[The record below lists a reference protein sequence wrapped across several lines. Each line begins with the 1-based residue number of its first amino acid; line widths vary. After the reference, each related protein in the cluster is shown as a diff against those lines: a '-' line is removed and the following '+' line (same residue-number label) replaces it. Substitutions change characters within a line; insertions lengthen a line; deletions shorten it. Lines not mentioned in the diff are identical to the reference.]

1 MTIYGEAKL
10 KAELK
15 HLIQVERPA
24 IIAAIDEARGHG
36 DLKEN
41 AEYNAAKEKQ
51 GFIESRIQELENKL
65 PRVEAID
72 PTKQSGDRI
81 VLGATVLLIDN
92 DNDDEVTYILVGP
105 DEADISKKLISVTSP
120 IGKALIGKSVGDE
133 AIVNAPA
140 GKRSY
145 SVEEVEYKPIA
156 M

>member
-1 MTIYGEAKL
+1 MTIYGETKL

-41 AEYNAAKEKQ
+41 AEYHAAKEKQ

-65 PRVEAID
+65 PRVDAID
-72 PTKQSGDRI
+72 PTKHSGDRI

-145 SVEEVEYKPIA
+145 SVEEVEYKPID